1 MPTYGFGSGTV
12 WGTPLTDASGNAIA
26 NPTPVAIGV
35 MQEVSVDLSF
45 DIKELHGML
54 AFPVDVAR
62 GKGKIAGKSKFARF
76 NGLMLNSLFFGLTAA
91 SGISSRVYDTIG
103 ATIPATPFQI
113 TPTIPSSGTWVRDLG
128 VRDSL
133 GNPMVRV
140 ASAPTTGQYSV
151 AAGVYTFATADLGKL
166 VFIDFGY
173 TATSTVAKK
182 VAVSNGLMG
191 SAPTFQ
197 LDLVNLHGGG
207 YFGMKLYSCVSTK
220 LSIAT
225 KLDDY
230 TIPEF
235 DFSGFAD
242 ASGNVLEM
250 GTSE

>member
-1 MPTYGFGSGTV
+1 MPTYGFGAGAV
-12 WGTPLTDASGNAIA
+12 WGTPLQDASGNAIA
-26 NPTPVAIGV
+26 PSTPVLLGV

-45 DIKELHGML
+45 DIKELHGSN
-54 AFPVDVAR
+54 AFAVDVAR
-62 GKGKIAGKSKFARF
+62 GKGKIAGKSKFGRF

-91 SGISSRVYDTIG
+91 SGISSRILDTVG
-103 ATIPATPFQI
+103 ALIPSTPFQI
-113 TPTIPSSGTWVRDLG
+113 TPTIPSSGTWATDLG
-128 VRDSL
+128 VRDQN

-140 ASAPTTGQYSV
+140 ASAPATGQYSV
-151 AAGVYTFATADLGKL
+151 ATGIYTFAAADTGKR

-173 TATSTVAKK
+173 TATSTTAKK
-182 VAVSNGLMG
+182 IAVSNGLMG
-191 SAPTFQ
+191 SAPTFKV
-197 LDLVNLHGGG
+197 DLINTHAGG
-207 YFGMKLYSCVSTK
+207 YFGMSLYNCVSTK
-220 LSIAT
+220 LGIAT